1 MDRLAALT
9 VFRRVVELDGFAAA
23 ARDLGYSNAAV
34 SKMVKELEADLG
46 AQLLVR
52 TTRKLHVT
60 DIGRAYYDRLCDHLD
75 GLLEADDA
83 VRTHMLTPRGR
94 LRVST
99 PMSFGLAALTRALP
113 AFAVQYPD
121 ISIDLVMS
129 DGFVDLVE
137 DGFDLAIR
145 GGRLSDSS
153 LKARKLTDIERIVCA
168 SPNYLARRGLPNVP
182 DDLKVHDCLV
192 YSSAASPGVWRLVSG
207 ENQACAVP
215 VATRYRVNNSLALRD
230 AALEGLGLTFL
241 PRIYV
246 EKALASGELKQ
257 VLTDWTGESQ
267 ALFAVYPAHRQASP
281 KLRAFLDFL
290 VEYFLTKRANAVH
303 SA

>member
-23 ARDLGYSNAAV
+23 ARDLGYSNATV

-60 DIGRAYYDRLCDHLD
+60 DIGRAYFDRLCDHLD
-75 GLLEADDA
+75 GLIEADDE
-83 VRTHMLTPRGR
+83 VRMQTSTLRGR
-94 LRVST
+94 LRVSS
-99 PMSFGLAALTRALP
+99 PMSFGLAALSRALP

-129 DGFVDLVE
+129 DSLVDLVE
-137 DGFDLAIR
+137 EGFDLAIR
-145 GGRLSDSS
+145 GGQLLDSS

-168 SPNYLARRGLPNVP
+168 SPNYLAQRGAPNVP

-192 YSSAASPGVWRLVSG
+192 YSNAVSPDGWRLVSSDN
-207 ENQACAVP
+207 ETCSVAVS
-215 VATRYRVNNSLALRD
+215 TRYRVNNSLALRD
-230 AALEGLGLTFL
+230 AALEGLGLAFL

-246 EKALASGELKQ
+246 EESLAGGALQ
-257 VLTDWTGESQ
+257 RVLTDWTGEPQ

-290 VEYFLTKRANAVH
+290 VERFERKT
-303 SA
+303 